1 MQLTPFLHTVTGLT
15 VYMESDPGVSDF
27 RVTGPE
33 FEARTA
39 PFAEDAAALAA
50 ALTDAKQRIL
60 DAANT
65 KAATIQARI
74 DALGV
79 TNGQ

>member
-1 MQLTPFLHTVTGLT
+1 MNLTPFLHTATGLT

-27 RVTGPE
+27 RVTGAS

-39 PFAEDAAALAA
+39 PFAEDAAALVA